1 MKYERQRTG
10 PVKGIQEGT
19 DERKIRAYKG
29 EGGGQWKGQL
39 KHHSRDNACAEG
51 AGMKPW
57 EAEQLE
63 LQRQGTRFEKN
74 LMKQAGPTV

>member
-1 MKYERQRTG
+1 MKDERQRTG

-19 DERKIRAYKG
+19 EERKIRAHGG

-39 KHHSRDNACAEG
+39 KHHSTDNACAGG

-57 EAEQLE
+57 KAEQLE
-63 LQRQGTRFEKN
+63 LQRQSKMFEKN